1 MTSEKGK
8 KGFAG
13 IDSMVSE
20 FELSELA
27 FIEPASSRIEPQPE
41 AIQQPSDQGIYEAK
55 PQSTIGTPGGWWAVG
70 IGLVVLFI
78 WIGNSNDR
86 APTRSGF
93 SPDPASTQN
102 YSLRTSTTAP
112 ERPPYGSRTEKV
124 PSIGSGVALNEPEI
138 RYCLSEKIRMSGWR
152 SAINE
157 YSETSIDAFNNAVND
172 YNARCSNFRYRRGT
186 LESIRA
192 EVEANREALASEGKF
207 KAAMNP

>member
-13 IDSMVSE
+13 IDSMVSD
-20 FELSELA
+20 SELA
-27 FIEPASSRIEPQPE
+27 FTEPPSSRKEPQPE

-55 PQSTIGTPGGWWAVG
+55 PQSTTGTPGVWWAVG

-78 WIGNSNDR
+78 WIGNSNHR
-86 APTRSGF
+86 APTRSSS

-124 PSIGSGVALNEPEI
+124 PSIGSGVALNGPEI

-172 YNARCSNFRYRRGT
+172 YNARCSNFRYRSGT

-192 EVEANREALASEGKF
+192 EVEANREALAIEGKF